1 MNPVVFAAVAI
12 SLLAVGAVSMS
23 SLAAQQATS
32 SANVQKVALERERLA
47 EQANAYISSVE
58 PVGSDTEA
66 TVKNSGSSPVT
77 IDHCLVFSPSTSL
90 RPTAAKVTVDETIN
104 PGSVLD
110 VILSGDMDAESIRC
124 VTSKGTV
131 LPVRLEATAGE
142 GMLDPGEYIDS
153 FAVTA
158 DLAMSST
165 KYFTSS
171 SYTPWEKPSPP
182 LQPSGSLT
190 YHVPVSKPMT
200 VNYIEREAPDG
211 AVIDVVPE
219 GSSVQYDAGETI
231 SIPITGPTSKVTIRF
246 TPQDGAGQMTATVRP
261 SFVQVSALSGNSKET
276 SGSVSMGIIEKKC
289 YDPGRGKYY
298 DRYVAKYSGDQGL
311 IGADDWFDKRS
322 PYCYSS
328 SGSIIGYLSG
338 NSGDITAKPEIVQT
352 FSFPAPKSTVKVTLY
367 YDVSVADSA
376 RNCSNRNCDFYMSSY
391 VDLGPGGI
399 VEVPTEYTESSAG
412 YRDTDEGA
420 MSHVTTFL
428 LTGLTPGQQV
438 DVPVKLESH
447 IHSYVYHTGSL
458 YVGDIQY
465 SGDIATQLFID

>member
-12 SLLAVGAVSMS
+12 SLVAVGTVSMS
-23 SLAAQQATS
+23 SLAAQQSTS
-32 SANVQKVALERERLA
+32 SASVQKVALERERLA
-47 EQANAYISSVE
+47 EQGNAYISAVAAE
-58 PVGSDTEA
+58 GSNTKA
-66 TVKNSGSSPVT
+66 TVKNTGSSPVT
-77 IDHCLVFSPSTSL
+77 IDHCLVFSPSTGI
-90 RPTAAKVTVDETIN
+90 RPTTTKVPVDQIVN
-104 PGSVLD
+104 PGFTLD
-110 VILSGDMDAESIRC
+110 VTFPGAIDGDNVRC

-131 LPVRLEATAGE
+131 LPVRLEAIAGE

-158 DLAMSST
+158 DVAMSST
-165 KYFTSS
+165 EYFTSS

-182 LQPSGSLT
+182 VQPSGSLT

-200 VNYIEREAPDG
+200 VNYIAREAPDG
-211 AVIDVVPE
+211 AVIEVVPE

-289 YDPGRGKYY
+289 YDPSRGKYY
-298 DRYVAKYSGDQGL
+298 DRYVAKYSGDEGL
-311 IGADDWFDKRS
+311 IGAGDWFDQRT

-328 SGSIIGYLSG
+328 SGSFIGYLSG
-338 NSGDITAKPEIVQT
+338 NGLDMTAKPEIVQT

-391 VDLGPGGI
+391 VDLGLGGV
-399 VEVPTEYTESSAG
+399 VEVPTEYTESNAG

-438 DVPVKLESH
+438 DVPVILESH
-447 IHSYVYHTGSL
+447 IHSHVYHTGSL

-465 SGDIATQLFID
+465 FGDIATQLFID